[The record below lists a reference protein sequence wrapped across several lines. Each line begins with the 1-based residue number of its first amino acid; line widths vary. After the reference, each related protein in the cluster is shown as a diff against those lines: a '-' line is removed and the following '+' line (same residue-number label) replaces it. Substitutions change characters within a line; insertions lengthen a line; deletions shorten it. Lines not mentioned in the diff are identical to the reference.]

1 MATTMKDWLPRFGI
15 LCRTSAVA
23 LIAGVYRRSSI
34 KEINDQ
40 LVARPLQQQVL
51 ITLAVLGVLFALCVL
66 AAQFGW
72 IGMLLFWIAVIVLVN

>member
-1 MATTMKDWLPRFGI
+1 MATTLKTWIPRFGV

-34 KEINDQ
+34 QEVNDHM
-40 LVARPLQQQVL
+40 VARPLQQQVL
-51 ITLAVLGVLFALCVL
+51 ITPAVLGALFALSAL